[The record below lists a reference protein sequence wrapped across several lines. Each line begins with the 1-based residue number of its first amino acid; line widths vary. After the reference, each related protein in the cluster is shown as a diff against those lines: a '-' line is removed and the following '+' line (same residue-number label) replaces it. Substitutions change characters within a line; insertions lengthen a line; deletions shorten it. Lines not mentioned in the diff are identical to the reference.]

1 MSRIFRRGRDGIA
14 RIGRPIPPTCS
25 ECGYLLGLTK
35 NGVGCPSCERKKREQ
50 TMTGILIQHIPSAL
64 EQDLNGRFCDS
75 SGRLVIDARFPAIP
89 EEEFQAIQDMILPT
103 AAVRSY
109 EVWIQAVS
117 SLVEA
122 YRRGRES
129 TK

>member
-1 MSRIFRRGRDGIA
+1 
-14 RIGRPIPPTCS
+14 
-25 ECGYLLGLTK
+25 
-35 NGVGCPSCERKKREQ
+35 
-50 TMTGILIQHIPSAL
+50 MTGIFIQHIPSAL
-64 EQDLNGRFCDS
+64 EQDLNGRFRDS